1 MPNKQIKFK
10 NLPKKKA
17 GTKTTTTT
25 TVRTKPNNQSEISM
39 GRALLRA
46 LGGIGGG
53 AAGLLAG
60 SPSAGLNYGY
70 SLGNSAAT
78 ILGLGSYSVRSNS
91 LYTNAI
97 KTGQVPNMHTAGQS
111 VIVRHKEYIGD
122 VVSSATAGVFNATSF
137 PINPGMA
144 QTFPWLAG
152 IANQYQE
159 YTFRGLLFE
168 YKSAS
173 ADAIASSTN
182 TALGTVILTTRYN
195 PILPAPSGKVDALNE
210 YYSSDAKPSEDFCHF
225 IECDPKEN
233 PFNVLYVRDSTL
245 PFGANNNSNNFSL
258 QNYDLGDLFVCTQG
272 LQGTSVV
279 CGEIWAS
286 YEVELRKPIIADF
299 DSVQSNG
306 QFSLT
311 NATGISTSNYFGTNP
326 VVEQGFPGATIT
338 VTSNTIN
345 IIGPYEGSFMVFY
358 YLSGS
363 SGAWSTPNCNPTT
376 NCVTANVFLADSA
389 SALVAPNG
397 GSTTSQAM
405 FVKCFTY
412 SNTSALSN
420 VITVTISGGTFVSP
434 NQVECWVIPISNE
447 AV

>member
-1 MPNKQIKFK
+1 MPNKNNKMIARQNKSK
-10 NLPKKKA
+10 NKKNNKQNN
-17 GTKTTTTT
+17 KT
-25 TVRTKPNNQSEISM
+25 QSTEASL
-39 GRALLRA
+39 GRHLLRA
-46 LGGIGGG
+46 LGGLGGG
-53 AAGLLAG
+53 AAGLFTNGPAG
-60 SPSAGLNYGY
+60 VLSGANAGYA
-70 SLGNSAAT
+70 LGNRAAT
-78 ILGLGSYSVRSNS
+78 VLGMGSYTVKSNT
-91 LYTNAI
+91 LYDNTI
-97 KTGQVPNMHTAGQS
+97 RTGQVPNMHTSGQS

-122 VVSSATAGVFNATSF
+122 VVSSATAGAFNTTSF

-159 YTFRGLLFE
+159 YTFKGLLFE

-182 TALGTVILTTRYN
+182 TSLGTVIFTTRYN
-195 PILPAPSGKVDALNE
+195 PILPAPTGKVDALNE
-210 YYSSDAKPSEDFCHF
+210 YYASDAKPSEDFCHF

-233 PFNVLYVRDSTL
+233 PFNVLYVRDTTL

-286 YEVELRKPIIADF
+286 YEVELRKPIITDF

-311 NATGISTSNYFGTNP
+311 NASGISTSNYFGTNP
-326 VVEQGFPGATIT
+326 VVEQGFPGATVT
-338 VTSNTIN
+338 VTTNTIN

-363 SGAWSTPNCNPTT
+363 SGAWSTPSCNPTT
-376 NCVTANVFLADSA
+376 NCVVSNVFLADSA

-397 GSTTSQAM
+397 GSTTSQII

-420 VITVTISGGTFVSP
+420 VMTVTISGGTFVSP
-434 NQVECWVIPISNE
+434 TQVECWVIPISNE
-447 AV
+447 SV